1 MPYEIALVILAVV
14 AVVLVSRIILGWRR
28 ITIFEYERGLVYT
41 NGRFTK
47 ILMPG
52 QHWIL
57 TFFTTL
63 LKVDIRPRFISIPGQ
78 EVLSAD
84 GVSLKVSL
92 AAKYEIADPNVAI
105 NKVENYVTGLY
116 LELQM
121 ALREVIGLAKIDDLL
136 EKRETL
142 GVKLMELASPKAQ
155 ELGLKL
161 VSINV
166 KDIMFTGE
174 LKKIFAQVVKAQK
187 EGLAILEKARGETA
201 ALRNLANAAKLV
213 ENNPTLMQLRLLQHL
228 EESSGNTLVLG
239 IPTPTPLPL
248 KNKEVE
254 EQKPPELKAPNV
266 DEE

>member
-1 MPYEIALVILAVV
+1 MSYEIVLIILAV
-14 AVVLVSRIILGWRR
+14 AVLVSFSILGLRR

-63 LKVDIRPRFISIPGQ
+63 LKVDIRPRFVSIPGQ
-78 EVLSAD
+78 EVLSVD
-84 GVSLKVSL
+84 GVTLKVSL

-105 NKVENYVTGLY
+105 NKVENYATGLY

-121 ALREVIGLAKIDDLL
+121 ALREIVGSVKIDELL

-142 GVKLMELASPKAQ
+142 GAKLMELASPKAQ

-161 VSINV
+161 VSINL

-201 ALRNLANAAKLV
+201 ALRNLANAAKLL
-213 ENNPTLMQLRLLQHL
+213 ESNPTLMQLRLLQHL
-228 EESSGNTLVLG
+228 GETSGNTLVLG
-239 IPTPTPLPL
+239 IPTTTPLPL
-248 KNKEVE
+248 KSKEI
-254 EQKPPELKAPNV
+254 EQQEPPELKAPSGT
-266 DEE
+266 EE

>member
-1 MPYEIALVILAVV
+1 MSYEIALVILVV
-14 AVVLVSRIILGWRR
+14 VVLVSSSILGLRR

-52 QHWIL
+52 QHLML

-63 LKVDIRPRFISIPGQ
+63 LKVDIRPRFVSIPGQ

-84 GVSLKVSL
+84 GVALKVSL

-105 NKVENYVTGLY
+105 NKVENYATGLY

-121 ALREVIGLAKIDDLL
+121 ALREIVGLAKIDELL

-142 GVKLMELASPKAQ
+142 GVKLMELAAPKAQ

-161 VSINV
+161 VSVNV
-166 KDIMFTGE
+166 KDVMFTGE

-201 ALRNLANAAKLV
+201 ALRNLANAAKLL
-213 ENNPTLMQLRLLQHL
+213 ENNPALMQLRLLQHL

-239 IPTPTPLPL
+239 MPTTTPLPL
-248 KNKEVE
+248 KSKEVE
-254 EQKPPELKAPNV
+254 EQKPPELKAP
-266 DEE
+266 DAKEE